1 MKPILLFIILFI
13 STNAYSQS
21 HLVTGK
27 IINAKQEVIAFATIR
42 VKEIKLGTVSKEDG
56 IYSLELDEGKYDL
69 IVTMVGYKTQIITVI
84 IQKKDVIQNILLE
97 NENGNNLAEVL
108 IKSKLKDKSELYIRN
123 VIQQKEVIENAK
135 GDYSYKVYIKAL
147 QQDSF
152 KNRRTVVITDTA
164 ILKRQADAALN
175 NMAMAE
181 IAIKVDKGNSSKK
194 IKEIRTG
201 VSKRGNTQ
209 NLFYLTTTDGD
220 FSFYNN
226 LIYIPKIAEVSFLSP
241 LSYSGLVAYKYK
253 TLKTEIK
260 NGKKIYTISIQPKQ
274 LSNTTVS
281 GEITIMDSSWVVL
294 HTKYKLPNYHTP
306 AYDFFEIE
314 QQYSYENNTAWVIS
328 RQQFNYGGSSKKRIA
343 SGSTVATYSNFEF
356 NKKFDKK
363 HFGTELSAA
372 SAEAYERDSSFW
384 QTKRTEPL
392 TAKEVRFINFK
403 DSMYRATHTEAYLDS
418 IDKKINTI
426 TLKNLFIRGQEFN
439 NHKKSKHW
447 YTPPIPSIYVPF
459 QFGGARIQTMF
470 SFQKT
475 YKSRKNIYV
484 YSNVSYGIRNKD
496 INGNIDF
503 IKLYNPFHRGYY
515 TLRLQKNFD
524 YIFAGDAL
532 INLLKR
538 DNLFLNQVVG
548 GSTSVE
554 IKNGLYLFADADMA
568 FRRSVENYKTSDK
581 SDSIFRNVLPNN
593 KAIGFESYNAL
604 YGKLKLEY
612 TPKQQYIREPK
623 EKIVLGSSWPTFYI
637 EWRKGISGVFN
648 SKVNF
653 DYLEAGIKQTLQLGT
668 LGSSSYTFKT
678 GKFINTNE
686 LKLVDYKRLR
696 RGDTIFFFNPNEQF
710 QSLDSSFPVFK
721 QFYEGHYVHEFNGAL
736 LNKIP
741 FLKQLKL
748 REIAGVGILLAPER
762 NNLRYIEAFTGI
774 ERVFKNP
781 FNQLSKF
788 KFGVYMIASAAN
800 QFKNPVQFKIGFT
813 SWDKRRQRWQ

>member
-1 MKPILLFIILFI
+1 MKPILLFILLFT
-13 STNAYSQS
+13 STIAYSQS

-27 IINAKQEVIAFATIR
+27 IINAKQEAIAFATIR
-42 VKEIKLGTVSKEDG
+42 VKEIKLGTISKEDG
-56 IYSLELDEGKYDL
+56 TYNLELDEGKYDL
-69 IVTMVGYKTQIITVI
+69 IVTIVGYKTQIITVI
-84 IQKKDVIQNILLE
+84 IEKKDIIQNILLE
-97 NENGNNLAEVL
+97 IDNRNNLAEVL
-108 IKSKLKDKSELYIRN
+108 VKSKLKDKSELYIRN

-135 GDYSYKVYIKAL
+135 GDYSFKVYIKAL
-147 QQDSF
+147 QEDSF
-152 KNRRTVVITDTA
+152 KNKRKIKILDTA
-164 ILKRQADAALN
+164 LLKGQEDAALN

-181 IAIKVDKGNSSKK
+181 IAMEVDHGNTTKK

-253 TLKTEIK
+253 TIKTEIK
-260 NGKKIYTISIQPKQ
+260 NGRKIYTISIQPKQ

-281 GEITIMDSSWVVL
+281 GEITIMDSLWVVL
-294 HTKYKLPNYHTP
+294 HAKYKLPNYHTP

-314 QQYSYENNTAWVIS
+314 QHYSYENNTAWVIN
-328 RQQFNYGGSSKKRIA
+328 RQEFKYGGSSKKRTA

-372 SAEAYERDSSFW
+372 SVEAYERDSSFW

-392 TAKEVRFINFK
+392 TEKEVRFINFK
-403 DSMYRATHTEAYLDS
+403 DSMYRVTHTEMYLDS

-426 TLKNLFIRGQEFN
+426 TLKKLFIRGQEFN

-447 YTPPIPSIYVPF
+447 YTQPIPSIYVPF
-459 QFGGARIQTMF
+459 QFGGARLRAMF

-475 YKSRKNIYV
+475 YKSRKNIYL
-484 YSNVSYGIRNKD
+484 YSDVSYGIRNKD
-496 INGNIDF
+496 INGYLSF
-503 IKLYNPFHRGYY
+503 SKMYNPFHRGFYSI
-515 TLRLQKNFD
+515 RLHKSFD
-524 YIFAGDAL
+524 YFFAGDAL

-538 DNLFLNQVVG
+538 DNLYLNQVVG
-548 GSTSVE
+548 AGTSVE

-581 SDSIFRNVLPNN
+581 SDSVFRNILPNN
-593 KAIGFESYNAL
+593 KAIAFEPYNAL

-623 EKIVLGSSWPTFYI
+623 EKIILGSNWPTFYV
-637 EWRKGISGVFN
+637 EWRKGISGLFN
-648 SKVNF
+648 SQVNF
-653 DYLEAGIKQTLQLGT
+653 DYVEGGIKQTLQLGT
-668 LGSSSYTFKT
+668 LGSSSYTLKT
-678 GKFINTNE
+678 GKFINTND

-741 FLKQLKL
+741 FLKMLKL
-748 REIAGVGILLAPER
+748 REIAGVGILFAPER

-788 KFGVYMIASAAN
+788 KFGVYMVASAAN

-813 SWDKRRQRWQ
+813 SWDRRRLRWQ